1 MTSMKSNK
9 LFLDNL
15 EHLLKTHGLHKA
27 KMLRDLGLSRNAFI
41 NWEQRGNIPSGEIL
55 KKIADY
61 FNVSVDELLGNEQ
74 KEKPHTEI
82 GIELSLSDDELVLLK
97 KYRSLPPEE
106 KKVVLRAA
114 GATINHK
121 DQ

>member
-1 MTSMKSNK
+1 MSKKTNEY
-9 LFLDNL
+9 FL
-15 EHLLKTHGLHKA
+15 EQIKKLLKSAHIPKS
-27 KMLRDLGLSRNAFI
+27 KMLLDLNLNKNTFVD
-41 NWEQRGNIPSGEIL
+41 WVKYGNLPSGDTL

-61 FNVSVDELLGNEQ
+61 FHVSVDFLLGNEQ